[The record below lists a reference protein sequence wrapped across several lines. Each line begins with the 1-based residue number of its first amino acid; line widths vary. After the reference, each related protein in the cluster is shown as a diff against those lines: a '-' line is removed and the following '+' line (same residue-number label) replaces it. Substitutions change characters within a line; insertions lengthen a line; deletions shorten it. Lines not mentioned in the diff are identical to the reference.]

1 MVADISYLSSDGSRL
16 DTSGATGEKEEEKE
30 LVKITWMDI
39 ISYSDWTTQ
48 EKVACPIFESVGW
61 LVHQDEKQTKIATTL
76 DRHDGLGESGG
87 TPVYYGITSFPSG
100 CVLSC
105 VPLRSHPN

>member
-1 MVADISYLSSDGSRL
+1 MDS
-16 DTSGATGEKEEEKE
+16 SGAIGEEEEKE
-30 LVKITWMDI
+30 IVRVLWMDI
-39 ISYSDWTTQ
+39 IAHADWTTHDKGTCQ
-48 EKVACPIFESVGW
+48 VFESIGW
-61 LVHQDEKQTKIATTL
+61 LVYKDDREIKIATTL

-105 VPLRSHPN
+105 VPLRSHSN